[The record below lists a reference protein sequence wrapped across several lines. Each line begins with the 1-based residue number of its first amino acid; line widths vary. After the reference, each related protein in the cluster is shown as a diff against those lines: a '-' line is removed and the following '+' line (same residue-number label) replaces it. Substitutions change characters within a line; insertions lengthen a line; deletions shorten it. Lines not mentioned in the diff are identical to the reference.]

1 MHIKLCEAGLAMVKC
16 VFHPP
21 EAERWPTAEANA
33 FMKEYLTL
41 IPSQKIELESDLY
54 QEDFLKEHEKNPS
67 YKQAFDFKT
76 KMFGSLKSQRTSL
89 VPLLKLLDK
98 SK

>member
-1 MHIKLCEAGLAMVKC
+1 MHIKLCEAGLAIAKR
-16 VFHPP
+16 VFHPL

-33 FMKEYLTL
+33 FMKKYLTL

-54 QEDFLKEHEKNPS
+54 QEAFLKEHKKNPS

-76 KMFGSLKSQRTSL
+76 KILSSLKYQRTFL
-89 VPLLKLLDK
+89 VPLF
-98 SK
+98 